1 MKENI
6 EPRSQADIAKAN
18 FQAMGS
24 EERAATDI
32 AHMINANIQR
42 LKDLEKKKNSGEGLT
57 HPEMQ
62 EYIALKRKE

>member
-1 MKENI
+1 
-6 EPRSQADIAKAN
+6 
-18 FQAMGS
+18 MGS